1 MILFSLVFSVL
12 LLAVMIT
19 FFVFQLV
26 LGYLSGI
33 IPNIVCLI
41 IILGIFYTALNSF
54 KNKKLPKGTNIS
66 VDREKGKTW
75 INRLVAM
82 FFCILMCGG
91 GYLFYR
97 LAYQNIVNSGASLVE
112 ATIIKQETIKEHEI
126 TIDEDDPEITST
138 VSVYCNI
145 TFSYEL
151 DGENYELTHTFGGV
165 ENIKNT
171 KIKIYVKD
179 NNFIATESQ
188 TKFAVYIAIGYFI
201 LAGLNF
207 LLMLAL
213 AQVKVIV
220 FGNIFAAIFGA
231 FLFPLQFSFKQIL
244 FSFAGFGSI
253 IIMLT
258 ICGLF
263 ILLAG
268 LGQGIYD
275 SLHPKSILEEENN
288 TK

>member
-1 MILFSLVFSVL
+1 MVLFSLVFSVL

-19 FFVFQLV
+19 FFVFQLIS
-26 LGYLSGI
+26 GYLSGI

-41 IILGIFYTALNSF
+41 IAGKIFLTSLKSF
-54 KNKKLPKGTNIS
+54 KKKKMPKHSS
-66 VDREKGKTW
+66 VSVKRDSGKTW

-82 FFCILMCGG
+82 LFCVLMCGG

-97 LAYQNIVNSGASLVE
+97 LANQNIVNSDATLVE
-112 ATIIKQETIKEHEI
+112 ATIIKQETIRENEV
-126 TIDEDDPEITST
+126 TVDEDDLEITST
-138 VSVYCNI
+138 VNVYSKI

-151 DGENYELTHTFGGV
+151 DGETYELTRSFNNV
-165 ENIKNT
+165 ENIQNT

-188 TKFAVYIAIGYFI
+188 TKFVVYIAIGYFI

-207 LLMLAL
+207 LFMLAL
-213 AQVKVIV
+213 TQVKVIV

-275 SLHPKSILEEENN
+275 SLHPKSILEEGNN